1 MITDLD
7 LKTDVME
14 ELEWEPKVNAAE
26 IGVIAKD
33 GVVTLS
39 GKVDSFPAKW
49 EAERAALRV
58 SGVKAVANDIKV
70 ELPGDTKRDDTD
82 IARAAA
88 NALEWDVA
96 LPKDVKVSVED
107 GWVTL
112 KGEVEWQYQKT
123 AAENAVRRLT
133 GVKGVTNVI
142 TLKPRVFASDVKDKI
157 EASFTRNAALDA
169 KDIRVEVKEGK
180 VTLDGTVGSWAEKEE
195 AENAAWSA
203 PGVTQV
209 INKLTI
215 LY

>member
-1 MITDLD
+1 MMTDLD
-7 LKTDVME
+7 LKTDVLE

-26 IGVIAKD
+26 IGVVAKD
-33 GVVTLS
+33 GVVTLT

-96 LPKDVKVSVED
+96 LPKDVKVTVED

-142 TLKPRVFASDVKDKI
+142 TVKPRVFVSDVKEKI